1 MKKVYDFLISMKF
14 MIFLVAIFATS
25 CAVATFIEN
34 DYGTSTAWAEVY
46 GTRWFEL
53 IQLLL
58 AINLIG
64 NIFKFKMFKKE
75 KLTMLVFHVGF
86 LVVLLASALTR
97 FFGFE
102 GMMHI
107 REGGTSNTITTLK
120 SYVQIQAREDKEVF
134 YNELP
139 LTVSKI
145 SPNNFTLTLPIKKE
159 TATLTYTKLIPNAE
173 YALVKDNLK
182 NPIIKMMVADGSEK
196 AKVIFLDSKNEFDTK
211 DFTLTLNNTSQSKKT
226 QINIFTKDDKFFIS
240 CKKDITYLKMS
251 DGTSGVLKAGTTNPF
266 ELKRMYDF
274 GTFKLTPI
282 KNLLSGKRTLVS
294 KPKQKKLKSAIK
306 ATLNYKGETKEIIL
320 FGHGGSAQGV
330 PVKIN
335 IKGTDFIIQWG
346 AKTVEIP
353 YSIKLD
359 NFELKRY
366 PGSMSPSSYASYV
379 KLIDIKNNVQLD
391 YHIYMNHVLDYKDYR
406 FFQSSYDRDEK
417 GTILSVNNDPGKL
430 LTYVGYFL
438 ISLGFILTLFNP
450 KSRFRKLIN
459 LVQRDTIL
467 KSLALIILL
476 SFSTSNLKASS
487 LDVAASYDKAHAE
500 AFGNLL
506 LQKNDGRIILL
517 DTFSNEILLKIAK
530 RKSIHGLS
538 ANQVIL
544 GMMTAPRLWQDIP
557 LILVKHDKIKKLL
570 GLSDDAKYASYNDF
584 FDFTNKTSPY
594 KLSAELEKTH
604 QKSPI
609 KRNTF
614 DRKLIK
620 VDERLNITYMI
631 YTGTLLKIIP
641 KAEDTNQKWYNIKE
655 AIESFSKEESKRIR
669 ALFLYYFS
677 QVEDAKKSGDW
688 TKATQAI
695 KIIRIYQEKI
705 GADIIPSSQKLKVEK
720 TFKELGLFNK
730 LALVYFIGGI
740 ILLFA
745 IFTKMVRT
753 TANLSKVFTTGQLI
767 IFLAFA
773 VHTIGMGIRWYIG
786 GHAPWSNSYEAM
798 LYISWSIGLA
808 GLSFARYS
816 ILAPALTA
824 LLASSVLL
832 TTMLTEMDPQITNL
846 VPVLKSYWLDIH
858 VSILTASYGFLGLS
872 MILGFFTLI
881 LFLFKNSENK
891 EINKSIVEATRI
903 NEMTVIM
910 GLAMLTI
917 GTFLGGVW
925 ANESWGRY
933 WSWDPKETWSWI
945 SILVYVI
952 LSHIRFIPSL
962 SKNYY
967 YNFAAISL
975 VAYSSII
982 MTFVGVNYYLS
993 GMHSYAA
1000 GDPVPIPKY
1009 LYLIIAIV
1017 VILIA
1022 LAYKKRQLKA
1032 K

>member
-139 LTVSKI
+139 LTASKI

-379 KLIDIKNNVQLD
+379 KLIDIK
-391 YHIYMNHVLDYKDYR
+391 
-406 FFQSSYDRDEK
+406 
-417 GTILSVNNDPGKL
+417 
-430 LTYVGYFL
+430 
-438 ISLGFILTLFNP
+438 
-450 KSRFRKLIN
+450 
-459 LVQRDTIL
+459 
-467 KSLALIILL
+467 
-476 SFSTSNLKASS
+476 KA
-487 LDVAASYDKAHAE
+487 
-500 AFGNLL
+500 
-506 LQKNDGRIILL
+506 R
-517 DTFSNEILLKIAK
+517 
-530 RKSIHGLS
+530 
-538 ANQVIL
+538 
-544 GMMTAPRLWQDIP
+544 
-557 LILVKHDKIKKLL
+557 
-570 GLSDDAKYASYNDF
+570 
-584 FDFTNKTSPY
+584 
-594 KLSAELEKTH
+594 
-604 QKSPI
+604 
-609 KRNTF
+609 
-614 DRKLIK
+614 
-620 VDERLNITYMI
+620 
-631 YTGTLLKIIP
+631 
-641 KAEDTNQKWYNIKE
+641 
-655 AIESFSKEESKRIR
+655 
-669 ALFLYYFS
+669 
-677 QVEDAKKSGDW
+677 
-688 TKATQAI
+688 
-695 KIIRIYQEKI
+695 
-705 GADIIPSSQKLKVEK
+705 
-720 TFKELGLFNK
+720 
-730 LALVYFIGGI
+730 
-740 ILLFA
+740 
-745 IFTKMVRT
+745 
-753 TANLSKVFTTGQLI
+753 
-767 IFLAFA
+767 
-773 VHTIGMGIRWYIG
+773 RW
-786 GHAPWSNSYEAM
+786 
-798 LYISWSIGLA
+798 
-808 GLSFARYS
+808 
-816 ILAPALTA
+816 
-824 LLASSVLL
+824 
-832 TTMLTEMDPQITNL
+832 
-846 VPVLKSYWLDIH
+846 
-858 VSILTASYGFLGLS
+858 
-872 MILGFFTLI
+872 
-881 LFLFKNSENK
+881 
-891 EINKSIVEATRI
+891 
-903 NEMTVIM
+903 
-910 GLAMLTI
+910 
-917 GTFLGGVW
+917 
-925 ANESWGRY
+925 
-933 WSWDPKETWSWI
+933 
-945 SILVYVI
+945 
-952 LSHIRFIPSL
+952 
-962 SKNYY
+962 
-967 YNFAAISL
+967 
-975 VAYSSII
+975 
-982 MTFVGVNYYLS
+982 
-993 GMHSYAA
+993 
-1000 GDPVPIPKY
+1000 
-1009 LYLIIAIV
+1009 
-1017 VILIA
+1017 
-1022 LAYKKRQLKA
+1022 
-1032 K
+1032 